1 MKNKIRFIILILA
14 AAGSIWV
21 LWKYW
26 SKSSSDI
33 DLIGVEKSV
42 SIHHFDDAFF
52 TSNTDDIHQTIETL
66 ETEFM
71 PFFQSNTD
79 VAFWQKQRLDEGQN
93 QLYTDWKNQ
102 LKSYKD
108 FDQKVERLFKHLYYF
123 YPDYPELY
131 AFTYIS
137 NLDFDFPIIIA
148 DQYLFI
154 AVDLYLG
161 PNHPAYQRD
170 PAYLNQGRQKA
181 FITRDISEN
190 LALQFA
196 TKNPEENTLLNEIIY
211 WGKTLYFSKAMQP
224 KLNDTALFKMSP
236 PQLEFCLGNEQEMWN
251 YFIQNELLF
260 SSADDVK
267 RKFIQ
272 PAPFSKF
279 GMPFDAQTP
288 GMVGRWIGL
297 RIVESYMQSNP
308 DVSLPQLMAEAD
320 TRKIFKLSKYKP

>member
-1 MKNKIRFIILILA
+1 MKNKILFIIFILA
-14 AAGSIWV
+14 AAGAIWLV
-21 LWKYW
+21 WKVW
-26 SKSSSDI
+26 ATPNSDI
-33 DLIGVEKSV
+33 DLSGVEKSV

-52 TSNTDDIHQTIETL
+52 TSNKDVTPQTIETL
-66 ETEFM
+66 QTEFK

-79 VAFWQKQRLDEGQN
+79 AAFWQKQRLDEGQN

-102 LKSYKD
+102 LKRYDD
-108 FDQKVERLFKHLYYF
+108 FDEEVENLFKHFYYY
-123 YPDYPELY
+123 YPDYPELH

-148 DQYLFI
+148 DQYVFI

-170 PAYLNQGRQKA
+170 PAYLNYFRQKA
-181 FITRDISEN
+181 FITRDISES

-196 TKNPEENTLLNEIIY
+196 TKNPEENTLLNTMIY
-211 WGKTLYFSKAMQP
+211 WGKILYFSQAMQP
-224 KLNDTALFKMSP
+224 KLTDTALFKMSL

-251 YFIQNELLF
+251 YFIQNDYLF
-260 SSADDVK
+260 NSTDEAK
-267 RKFIQ
+267 RKFIR

-288 GMVGRWIGL
+288 GMVGRWLGF

-308 DVSLPQLMAEAD
+308 DVSLPQLMADAD
-320 TRKIFKLSKYKP
+320 TRTIFKHSKYKP